1 MSFEISDGVARYSLD
16 IKRSASREIEDLPSK
31 KDRRLVVDR
40 IAKLADDPR
49 PSGSEKLVG
58 DDRYRVR
65 QGPYRI
71 LYQIDDAAREV
82 SIIKVGHR
90 REVYRR

>member
-1 MSFEISDGVARYSLD
+1 MAKYSLD
-16 IKRSASREIEDLPSK
+16 IKRSAAREIEDLPSK
-31 KDRRLVVDR
+31 KERRLVVGR
-40 IAKLADDPR
+40 IAKLADEPR

-71 LYQIDDAAREV
+71 LYQTDDSVREV

>member
-1 MSFEISDGVARYSLD
+1 VERYSLQL
-16 IKRSASREIEDLPSK
+16 KRSASREIEDLPTK

-40 IAKLADDPR
+40 ISKLADDPR
-49 PSGSEKLVG
+49 PPGSEKLAG

-71 LYQIDDAAREV
+71 LYEIDDGARTV
-82 SIIKVGHR
+82 VIVKIGHR

>member
-1 MSFEISDGVARYSLD
+1 MERYSLGL
-16 IKRSASREIEDLPSK
+16 KRSASREVEDLPTK

-40 IAKLADDPR
+40 MSTLADDPR
-49 PSGSEKLVG
+49 PPGSEKLAG
-58 DDRYRVR
+58 DDRYRIR

-71 LYQIDDAAREV
+71 IYKIDDAARTIV
-82 SIIKVGHR
+82 IVKIGHR